1 MNRVVHTLERGQL
14 VRAIVFERHARTS
27 CPRSN
32 ACWLLIW
39 LLSVVWAHGAE
50 SRWWKGN
57 LHTHTFWSDGDDFP
71 EMVASWYK
79 DHGYHFLALSD
90 HNIMLEGEKW
100 ITVTNA
106 PRRKALQKCIDRFGA
121 EWIERRDD
129 KVRLK
134 TLIEFRKL
142 LEEKDRFL
150 MIPSQEITAMLTIHV
165 NASNLRDL
173 IKPRLGSNALEVM
186 QLNVDAVLEQR
197 EKTGQPMF
205 PHINHPNFG
214 HAITAEDLMR
224 VKGEKFFEV
233 YNGHA
238 QVHSFGHKGHPG
250 LDTVWDIVLAHR
262 LTDLNLGVM
271 YGVGVDDSHH
281 YHTMTVSNSNPGRGW
296 VVVRAP
302 ELTAEAIIKAMEAG
316 DFYAS
321 SGVRLKDIRF
331 RTNTLS
337 IEIDGDEGVTYTT
350 QFIGTRKNFDRASS
364 PGVSLVGKP
373 VTRQYSA
380 DIGEVLAVRS
390 GRAAEYTFTGN
401 ELYVRAKVISSK
413 LKENPH
419 APGEKETAWTQP
431 VLGR

>member
-1 MNRVVHTLERGQL
+1 VSRLVHAL
-14 VRAIVFERHARTS
+14 VLTAA
-27 CPRSN
+27 
-32 ACWLLIW
+32 LI
-39 LLSVVWAHGAE
+39 LTVAPAHGQAP
-50 SRWWKGN
+50 RWWKGN

-71 EMVASWYK
+71 EMVAGWYK

-100 ITVTNA
+100 LTVTNA
-106 PRRKALQKCIDRFGA
+106 ARRRTLAKYIERFGK
-121 EWIERRDD
+121 EWVEQRTNQ
-129 KVRLK
+129 VRLK

-142 LEEKDRFL
+142 LEEPNRFL
-150 MIPSQEITAMLTIHV
+150 MIPSQEITAMLTVHI
-165 NASNLRDL
+165 NASNLKEF
-173 IKPRLGSNALEVM
+173 IKPRLGSNTLEVM

-197 EKTGQPMF
+197 ARTGQPMF

-262 LTDLNLGVM
+262 LSDLNLGVM

-302 ELTAEAIIKAMEAG
+302 ELTADAIIKAMEAG

-321 SGVRLKDIRF
+321 SGVRLMDVRF

-337 IEIDGDEGVTYTT
+337 IEIEPAEGVTYTT
-350 QFIGTRKNFDRASS
+350 QFIGTRKNFDRTSS
-364 PGVSLVGKP
+364 PGVSLVGKR

-380 DIGEVLAVRS
+380 DIGEVFAVRR
-390 GRAAEYTFTGN
+390 GTTAEYTLTGN

-413 LKENPH
+413 LKDNPH

-431 VLGR
+431 IPGR